1 MARALGLLAGGG
13 TALTLLLALP
23 ARVLAASPNLPAPSG
38 PAVAKALQTS
48 PQLELLGLLA
58 LLSIVPSVVLL
69 MTSFTRIVVVL
80 SLLRTALG
88 LNQVPPNQVIVG
100 LALFLTIFTMAPTL
114 TQVENQALGPYLSG
128 RLTASQALSAA
139 ETPMKDFLAKGT
151 RQQDLAIFLSAS
163 GEKAPKSL
171 KDVPLTALV
180 PAYTISQLTIAFEMG
195 VLLFVPFVIIDF
207 IVASVLM
214 ALGMMMVPPTLV
226 SLPLKLLL
234 FVLMNGWGLVIQSLL
249 TSR

>member
-1 MARALGLLAGGG
+1 MARGLKL
-13 TALTLLLALP
+13 LTLAVGLILLLLP
-23 ARVLAASPNLPAPSG
+23 AQAFAASPLPAPSG
-38 PAVAKALQTS
+38 PTVAHALQTN
-48 PQLELLGLLA
+48 PQISLLA
-58 LLSIVPSVVLL
+58 LLSLLAVLPGVVLL

-88 LNQVPPNQVIVG
+88 LNQVPPNQVIIG
-100 LALFLTIFTMAPTL
+100 LALFLTLFTMAPTL
-114 TQVENQALGPYLSG
+114 SKVESAAVTPYLQG
-128 RLTASQALSAA
+128 RITAIQAATRA
-139 ETPMKDFLAKGT
+139 ETPMKQFLAAGT
-151 RQQDLAIFLSAS
+151 RQQDLAVFLAS
-163 GEKAPKSL
+163 SGKSQVPAL

-214 ALGMMMVPPTLV
+214 ALGMMMVPPTLI

-234 FVLMNGWGLVIQSLL
+234 FVLMNGWGLVVQTLL
-249 TSR
+249 TTH

>member
-1 MARALGLLAGGG
+1 MMARGTWLPILGLA
-13 TALTLLLALP
+13 ALLLLLP
-23 ARVLAASPNLPAPSG
+23 SHAFAASPVPAPTG
-38 PAVAKALQTS
+38 PSVAHALQTN
-48 PQLELLGLLA
+48 PQISLLA
-58 LLSIVPSVVLL
+58 LLSLLAVLPGVVLL

-88 LNQVPPNQVIVG
+88 LNQVPPNQVIIG
-100 LALFLTIFTMAPTL
+100 LALFLTLFTMAPTL
-114 TQVENQALGPYLSG
+114 SKVESSAVTPYLAG
-128 RLTASQALSAA
+128 RITATQAAA
-139 ETPMKDFLAKGT
+139 RAEAPVKQFLAAGT
-151 RQQDLAIFLSAS
+151 RQQDLAIFLAAQNGKSQVR
-163 GEKAPKSL
+163 SL

-214 ALGMMMVPPTLV
+214 ALGMMMVPPTLI

-234 FVLMNGWGLVIQSLL
+234 FVLMNGWGLVVQTLISMH
-249 TSR
+249 

>member
-1 MARALGLLAGGG
+1 MSRSYWLLPLGLLG
-13 TALTLLLALP
+13 LILLLPGQAF
-23 ARVLAASPNLPAPSG
+23 AASLVPAPSG
-38 PAVAKALQTS
+38 PSVAHALQQS
-48 PQLELLGLLA
+48 PQISLLA
-58 LLSIVPSVVLL
+58 LLSLLAVLPGVVLL

-88 LNQVPPNQVIVG
+88 LNQVPPNQVIIG
-100 LALFLTIFTMAPTL
+100 LALFLTFFTMAPTL
-114 TQVENQALGPYLSG
+114 SRVEQAAVSPYLSG
-128 RLTASQALSAA
+128 RITATQAATRA
-139 ETPMKDFLAKGT
+139 ETPIKEFLAAGT

-163 GEKAPKSL
+163 GKSQVPSL
-171 KDVPLTALV
+171 KEIPLTALV

-214 ALGMMMVPPTLV
+214 ALGMMMVPPTLI

-234 FVLMNGWGLVIQSLL
+234 FVLMNGWGLVVQSLL
-249 TSR
+249 TTH